1 MAKKHLESIPLCY
14 VRVQPWVTNNLALE
28 LTDVPPLGMA
38 YAYSLVSGE
47 WLI

>member
-14 VRVQPWVTNNLALE
+14 VRVHPLVTTNLALE
-28 LTDVPPLGMA
+28 LTDVPTLDMA